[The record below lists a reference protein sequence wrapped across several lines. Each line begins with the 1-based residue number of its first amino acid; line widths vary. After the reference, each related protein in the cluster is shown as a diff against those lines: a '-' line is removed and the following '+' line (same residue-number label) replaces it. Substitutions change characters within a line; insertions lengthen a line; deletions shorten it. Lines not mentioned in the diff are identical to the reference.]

1 MNWEELLERA
11 PKLQEYIKNMP
22 ADIKSRCTIRVLPPG
37 QIIHQ
42 KNYELNYFAFV
53 CCGDHRAINEFENGN
68 VYMIEKNEAIDF
80 VGEVTILAGQPRTSV
95 TLETITECVLLQ
107 MPRKDFERW
116 ISEDIHLLML
126 VAKKV
131 AFKLYRSSFKN
142 GATLFY
148 PPNFLL
154 LEYMV
159 QYADKHMV
167 GNKSTVTVPFTR
179 NQLEEELGIN
189 IKTLNRTIKKLKDT
203 GLIGIAK
210 GKLTLDREQY
220 EKAMAEL
227 SILRKGNSHWQV

>member
-1 MNWEELLERA
+1 MNWEELLQKA
-11 PKLQEYIKNMP
+11 PGIEAYIRNMPPEIKNH
-22 ADIKSRCTIRVLPPG
+22 CVIRVLPPG

-42 KNYELNYFAFV
+42 KNYELDYFAFV

-80 VGEVTILAGQPRTSV
+80 VGEVTILAGQERTSV

-116 ISEDIHLLML
+116 IKEDINLLYL

-154 LEYMV
+154 LEYLV
-159 QYADKHMV
+159 QYADKHM
-167 GNKSTVTVPFTR
+167 GGSKTAVTVPFTR

-203 GLIGIAK
+203 GMIGIMK
-210 GKLTLDREQY
+210 GKLTFNKEQY
-220 EKAMAEL
+220 DKAVAEL
-227 SILRKGNSHWQV
+227 AVLRKGENRW

>member
-1 MNWEELLERA
+1 MNWDELMERA

-22 ADIKSRCTIRVLPPG
+22 PDIRSRCTIRVLPPG

-42 KNYELNYFAFV
+42 KNYELDYFAFV

-116 ISEDIHLLML
+116 ITEDINILLL
-126 VAKKV
+126 IARKV
-131 AFKLYRSSFKN
+131 AFKLYRSSSKN

-159 QYADKHMV
+159 QYADKHMT
-167 GNKSTVTVPFTR
+167 GHKTTVTIPFTR

-203 GLIGIAK
+203 DMIGIVK
-210 GKLTLDREQY
+210 GKLIFTKAQY
-220 EKAMAEL
+220 DKAIAEL
-227 SILRKGNSHWQV
+227 AILRKGNNHW